1 MPRVVKRSASQP
13 VKSAPSRRG
22 VPLTLFVPPQLS
34 QPVEKPPSGPQW
46 VHEVKLDGYRMAA
59 RIDGGHAQL
68 LTRTGLDWTDKYPSV
83 VAALANLNVKTAY
96 LDGELCGVDEAGLP
110 SFAQTQAATDG
121 EREVR
126 LVYYAFD
133 ILHLDGRDVSSLP
146 LIERKALL
154 EPLVANKPGLQFNGH
169 DTGDGELI
177 LKHAGKLGFEGVV
190 SKTID
195 APYAPGNRGLWRK
208 AKALNRQEFVVV
220 GWSDPEGTRPH
231 LGALLLGYYTD
242 DGKLIYA
249 GRVGTG
255 MPVKVLADIRR
266 RLEPLARKT
275 SPLSV
280 PPPRS
285 TRFGSPLVLSRVH
298 WAEPKLVA
306 EITYLTWTSDNLLRH
321 TVYVGLGRT
330 SRRSRC
336 GGTPRAR
343 ISATG
348 AFPCPVLSVSL
359 PR

>member
-1 MPRVVKRSASQP
+1 MSRDIKRPARKGTKAGPSGRD
-13 VKSAPSRRG
+13 APL
-22 VPLTLFVPPQLS
+22 PQFVPPQLS

-46 VHEVKLDGYRMAA
+46 VHEIKLDGFRMAA
-59 RIDGGHAQL
+59 RIDNGRVHL
-68 LTRTGLDWTDKYPSV
+68 LTRTGLDWTNKYPSAI
-83 VAALANLNVKTAY
+83 AALANVRVTTAY
-96 LDGELCGVDEAGLP
+96 IDGELCGVDEAGLP

-121 EREVR
+121 ERSVQ

-133 ILHLDGRDVSSLP
+133 LLHLGGRDVSNLQ

-154 EPLVANKPGLQFNGH
+154 EPLVKDKPGLQFNGH
-169 DTGDGELI
+169 EAGDGELI
-177 LKHAGKLGFEGVV
+177 LKHAGQLSFEGVV

-220 GWSDPEGTRPH
+220 GWSDPEGTRPY

-255 MPVKVLADIRR
+255 MSVKALVDLRR
-266 RLEPLARKT
+266 RLDSLARKT
-275 SPLSV
+275 SPLSA

-285 TRFGSPLVLSRVH
+285 TRYGSRLVLSRVH

-306 EITYLTWTSDNLLRH
+306 EITYLTWTADNLLRH
-321 TVYVGLGRT
+321 TVYAGLREDKRADQV
-330 SRRSRC
+330 RRETAS
-336 GGTPRAR
+336 
-343 ISATG
+343 SQ
-348 AFPCPVLSVSL
+348 
-359 PR
+359 